1 MYMSGM
7 GEVAASDILFTG
19 SMAKPRNTSTLAI
32 FKKLQLAAN
41 RFSKAVPF
49 APIKDDGDLGT
60 KSTAA
65 IKKAASYVAGYY
77 GGAAN
82 IDIIRK
88 AAQATGVKSYA
99 YEADRLGNLLQ
110 GIANAMKMP
119 DVYVG
124 GDSAPEPKSYSSGKT
139 PSIEDV
145 LSPPGPSLSLPSSL
159 SEAGLPLIAAGVLG
173 LYLLMGRGK
182 KSKGRKRGGTKRKS
196 RARRRRR

>member
-1 MYMSGM
+1 MYISGM
-7 GEVAASDILFTG
+7 GEVTASDILFIG
-19 SMAKPRNTSTLAI
+19 SLAKPRNSSTLAV

-49 APIKDDGDLGT
+49 APIKDDGDLGPA
-60 KSTAA
+60 STSA

-77 GGAAN
+77 GGAVN

-124 GDSAPEPKSYSSGKT
+124 GDSALEPKSYSSGKT
-139 PSIEDV
+139 ATPEEPFISK
-145 LSPPGPSLSLPSSL
+145 GPSFSLPASL

-173 LYLLMGRGK
+173 LYLLMGKGK
-182 KSKGRKRGGTKRKS
+182 KGKGRKRGGAKRKS
-196 RARRRRR
+196 RVRKRRR